1 MGSIT
6 SVYSAANIRTPQP
19 TMTIHPALPQKTLR
33 LVIHGRVQGVFFR
46 DSMRREA
53 QRLGVA
59 GWVRNR
65 SDGSVEA
72 AVHGESADVDTI
84 VRWARRGPERAQV
97 EQVEI
102 EPDEGSYT
110 NFEVIG

>member
-1 MGSIT
+1 
-6 SVYSAANIRTPQP
+6 
-19 TMTIHPALPQKTLR
+19 MTIQAIPMKTLH
-33 LVIHGRVQGVFFR
+33 LVIHGRVQGVCFR

-65 SDGSVEA
+65 IDGSVEA
-72 AVHGESADVDTI
+72 AVYGESADVNAI
-84 VRWARRGPERAQV
+84 VRWAHRGPEYAHV
-97 EQVEI
+97 ERVEI
-102 EPDEGSYT
+102 EPDNDSYT

>member
-1 MGSIT
+1 MT
-6 SVYSAANIRTPQP
+6 TTTPHA
-19 TMTIHPALPQKTLR
+19 TTLR

-53 QRLGVA
+53 HRLAVA

-72 AVHGESADVDTI
+72 AVHGEPAAVDAI
-84 VRWARRGPERAQV
+84 VRWARRGPTLAQV
-97 EQVEI
+97 ERVDI
-102 EPDEGSYT
+102 EPYDGAYT
-110 NFEVIG
+110 GFEVID

>member
-1 MGSIT
+1 M
-6 SVYSAANIRTPQP
+6 NRQ
-19 TMTIHPALPQKTLR
+19 TLH

-53 QRLGVA
+53 QRLGIS

-65 SDGSVEA
+65 SDGTVEA
-72 AVHGESADVDTI
+72 AVQGESADVDTI
-84 VRWARRGPERAQV
+84 VRWARRGPDRAQV
-97 EQVEI
+97 ERVEI
-102 EPDEGSYT
+102 EPHDGSYS

>member
-1 MGSIT
+1 
-6 SVYSAANIRTPQP
+6 
-19 TMTIHPALPQKTLR
+19 MTIHQAPHQKTLR

-72 AVHGESADVDTI
+72 AVHGEPADVDAI
-84 VRWARRGPERAQV
+84 VRWARHGPERAQV
-97 EQVEI
+97 ERIEI
-102 EPDEGSYT
+102 EPDDGSYT